1 MCCIFWN
8 FDYLPTIKRK
18 TQTSLYSLRNKL
30 GRRRRLR
37 YSAALGVALNT
48 MDTNAP
54 LAETPMRLQCP
65 HCGKALSPTSGASA
79 QGRLCLL
86 RKKCNHFFFFF
97 FLFMTIPE
105 AYGSSQARAGIR
117 ATATG
122 LHHSHSNTRSE
133 PHLWPTPQLAANQ
146 ILNPLSEARDRTTAS
161 QTLCPVLNPLNHNGN
176 SSKSFLYFW

>member
-54 LAETPMRLQCP
+54 LAETPMRPQCP

-97 FLFMTIPE
+97 LLFMTIPE

-122 LHHSHSNTRSE
+122 LHHSHSNTR
-133 PHLWPTPQLAANQ
+133 PTP
-146 ILNPLSEARDRTTAS
+146 SVTYTTA
-161 QTLCPVLNPLNHNGN
+161 CGKPDP
-176 SSKSFLYFW
+176 